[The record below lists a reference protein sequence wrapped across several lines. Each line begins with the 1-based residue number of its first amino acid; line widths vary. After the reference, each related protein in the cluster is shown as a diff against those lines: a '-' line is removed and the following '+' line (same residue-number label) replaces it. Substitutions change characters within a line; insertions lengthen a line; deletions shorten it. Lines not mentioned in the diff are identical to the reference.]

1 MPVAGTGVIAR
12 IDRNFERRQLR
23 LLPGLRRDELID
35 RRPGS
40 RIAGAHLNAGQELRR
55 GAGMPETTGAI
66 EALILKVT
74 AVVSEAV
81 RDGDSDLKGVFAG
94 VDRSQTGFERSQVRE
109 RWVASRRS
117 ALAVYPRS

>member
-1 MPVAGTGVIAR
+1 MAVERGGHKISGV
-12 IDRNFERRQLR
+12 
-23 LLPGLRRDELID
+23 
-35 RRPGS
+35 
-40 RIAGAHLNAGQELRR
+40 
-55 GAGMPETTGAI
+55 I

-74 AVVSEAV
+74 AVVSEAA

-117 ALAVYPRS
+117 ALAVCARPERYQEREDSGLGDEPQAVAASKSAV